1 MVFGLWK
8 RRKDVTPF
16 TMYQSVMGQARHPV
30 FFMAMNVSDTIAG
43 RFDMLMVHAILAL
56 RRLKAIDGERGE
68 EAADRSQNLADV
80 LFKDLDRALRETGVG
95 DPSMPKKMNKL
106 AAAFFGRAKAYGEAL
121 DNKDHAALVGAVDR
135 NVTDDAFTPEQQAVE
150 GDSEVAQTVD
160 SEALAHYIL
169 DADAS
174 LTAQSDD
181 EVLLGTFAWPHLDD
195 TPQDQSSQTARTA

>member
-16 TMYQSVMGQARHPV
+16 TMYQSVMGQARRPA
-30 FFMAMNVSDTIAG
+30 FFTLMNVPDTIAG

-56 RRLKAIDGERGE
+56 RRLKAIQGDRAE

-106 AAAFFGRAKAYGEAL
+106 AAAFFGRAKAYGQAL
-121 DNKDHAALVGAVDR
+121 DGKDHAALVEAVNR
-135 NVTDDAFTPEQQAVE
+135 NVTDGAFAQEKGDAEADRQAA
-150 GDSEVAQTVD
+150 GSVD
-160 SEALAHYIL
+160 SHALADYIL
-169 DADAS
+169 QADGMLA
-174 LTAQSDD
+174 AQPEE
-181 EVLLGTFAWPHLDD
+181 EVLLGTFAWPPLDESD
-195 TPQDQSSQTARTA
+195 ENQPAETARSA